1 MRAVF
6 SLAKNVLLI
15 IGLLASGQ
23 IAAEPGALQ
32 TCVACHGK
40 NGVGLAPDYAN
51 LGGQHE
57 AYLAIQLRA
66 FRSGERKNV
75 VMNGMAAQLSDS
87 DIDELARYYAE
98 QPWVTTD
105 NGQSALVD
113 EGLNR
118 AGYCHACHGMQGHP
132 VANEWPIIAGQS
144 APYIENQLMAFK
156 SGSRYHPL
164 MANVVKDLK
173 PAAMTALAAYYTQ
186 LTKTD

>member
-23 IAAEPGALQ
+23 IAAEPAALQ

-66 FRSGERKNV
+66 FRSGERKNA

-113 EGLNR
+113 EGLRKIDDFTARFDCAIVDFLPEDDGAPDPFTNLNTPEDLEDAR
-118 AGYCHACHGMQGHP
+118 IR
-132 VANEWPIIAGQS
+132 VS
-144 APYIENQLMAFK
+144 ADN
-156 SGSRYHPL
+156 G
-164 MANVVKDLK
+164 
-173 PAAMTALAAYYTQ
+173 
-186 LTKTD
+186 